1 MDDFRS
7 RNPKITSFWNR
18 LECKIEECANQ
29 NRMFVIELPSG
40 RRLKYTVVGKFN
52 TLLAR
57 LGYTGERESFW
68 GGKLME
74 NVIQATARDVLAE
87 SILRLEAA
95 GIPVIFSAHD
105 EVVCEVGEDF
115 NGAQVKRL
123 MTIAPD
129 WMKDLPLEAEYVE
142 SKYYLK

>member
-1 MDDFRS
+1 
-7 RNPKITSFWNR
+7 
-18 LECKIEECANQ
+18 
-29 NRMFVIELPSG
+29 MFVIELPSG
-40 RRLKYTVVGKFN
+40 RHLRYTVVGKFN

-57 LGYTGERESFW
+57 LGFTGERESFW

-123 MTIAPD
+123 MTTAPD